1 MDNWFLDD
9 QTTTEDVL
17 KMVLNIAAYT
27 DQQNPEE
34 VQVSFALIAEAMER
48 LLREEMLDI
57 EDETTHIQEM
67 EEELQHT
74 PDPR

>member
-48 LLREEMLDI
+48 LLREAMPDI
-57 EDETTHIQEM
+57 EAETTHIQEM

>member
-48 LLREEMLDI
+48 LLKE
-57 EDETTHIQEM
+57 
-67 EEELQHT
+67 
-74 PDPR
+74 